1 MGDFVFFVETAFIWL
16 SFCIIIW
23 QNMLNRKCYK
33 IDKNQC
39 KWSVKTCLLADVWL
53 VWVTVHLQHDLLEMQ
68 FLMLYNNII
77 TYILQDVQL
86 CFIQTNENETPINQW
101 NERLDHFQ
109 SISAKCI
116 CIYQDCTGMNWTLK
130 QTRHRCDK
138 RHTCTLAHIYAS
150 VHAPTHPHTP
160 LHTQCM
166 WIFSCMFTTP
176 FSHSFKTVH
185 RQRKYPDY
193 KYQIYLLL
201 IAFVLG
207 CALENKEGK
216 PSMIVYAYFTCASMY
231 RANPPTPWSSLSI
244 TWLWTA
250 PPPRPFCDRA
260 E

>member
-1 MGDFVFFVETAFIWL
+1 MKDSIIFSQFQQSVFVYTKTVQEWIEHWSKL
-16 SFCIIIW
+16 G
-23 QNMLNRKCYK
+23 
-33 IDKNQC
+33 IDVIKD
-39 KWSVKTCLLADVWL
+39 T
-53 VWVTVHLQHDLLEMQ
+53 H
-68 FLMLYNNII
+68 
-77 TYILQDVQL
+77 
-86 CFIQTNENETPINQW
+86 
-101 NERLDHFQ
+101 
-109 SISAKCI
+109 
-116 CIYQDCTGMNWTLK
+116 
-130 QTRHRCDK
+130 
-138 RHTCTLAHIYAS
+138 AHWRTFT
-150 VHAPTHPHTP
+150 HPCTHPHTHTHP
-160 LHTQCM
+160 YTQCM